1 MRLPAIS
8 ALRLVLLAFAT
19 LASTA
24 CVYRMNIQ
32 QGNYLDPDAVAKL
45 QTGMT
50 RSQVRYLL
58 GTPMLPD
65 AFDTDRWDYLYYL
78 RTGRL
83 KKPDERRLTVFFAE
97 DKVAR
102 IERVGV
108 AESVPL
114 PKEEEVLKEPDPV
127 APPAPVKPDAT
138 APT

>member
-8 ALRLVLLAFAT
+8 VLRLALLALAT
-19 LASTA
+19 LATTA

-45 QTGMT
+45 QPGMT

-65 AFDTDRWDYLYYL
+65 AFDADRWDYLYYL

-83 KKPDERRLTVFFAE
+83 KKADERRLTVFFAE

-102 IERVGV
+102 IEKIGV
-108 AESVPL
+108 AQPL
-114 PKEEEVLKEPDPV
+114 PGVNENVLKEPDPV
-127 APPAPVKPDAT
+127 APPTPVTPDAT